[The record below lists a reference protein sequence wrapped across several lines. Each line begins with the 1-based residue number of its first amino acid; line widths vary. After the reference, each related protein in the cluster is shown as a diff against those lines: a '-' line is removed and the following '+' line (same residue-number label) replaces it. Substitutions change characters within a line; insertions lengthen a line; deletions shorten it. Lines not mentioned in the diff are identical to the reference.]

1 MRRSIFALV
10 AIFVPLGAS
19 GTASAASGATAAA
32 ANLVI
37 TLIGLA
43 LLLWILGNVLTYY
56 RYDSGGPKGG
66 PLGRQ

>member
-1 MRRSIFALV
+1 MGRSTFGLAAMLASLAV
-10 AIFVPLGAS
+10 S

-32 ANLVI
+32 TNLVV